1 MSTPHTPQPLAA
13 PDVSSALNALRM
25 RGLRVS
31 AARRLVLEALY
42 RADGPVTAE
51 EIAAGLG
58 GRLPGSDLGSVYR
71 NLDTLE
77 REGLIGHA
85 HVGHGPGLYALHAR
99 RPDAIACCEGCGERR
114 VIDRRQL
121 AALRV
126 AIRDACGLEPA
137 FGHFPLLGLCTTCAT
152 EGAPVSTP

>member
-1 MSTPHTPQPLAA
+1 MSTPHAPKPLAA

-25 RGLRVS
+25 RGLRMS

-77 REGLIGHA
+77 RQGLIGHA
-85 HVGHGPGLYALHAR
+85 HVGHGPGLYALHGKGGGAV
-99 RPDAIACCEGCGERR
+99 ACCERCGERR
-114 VIDRRQL
+114 TIDRASL
-121 AALRV
+121 ASLRAAV
-126 AIRDACGLEPA
+126 RDACGLEAA
-137 FGHFPLLGLCTTCAT
+137 FGHFPLLGLCAACAS
-152 EGAPVSTP
+152 EGGHAHS

>member
-1 MSTPHTPQPLAA
+1 MSSPHATQPVSA
-13 PDVSSALNALRM
+13 PDVSSALNALRL

-77 REGLIGHA
+77 RAGLIGHA
-85 HVGHGPGLYALHAR
+85 HVGHGPGLYALHSR
-99 RPDAIACCEGCGERR
+99 RPAAVACCERCGERR
-114 VIDRRQL
+114 PIDRSRL
-121 AALRV
+121 AVLREAV
-126 AIRDACGLEPA
+126 REACGFEVA
-137 FGHFPLLGLCTTCAT
+137 FGHFGVLGLCATCAA
-152 EGAPVSTP
+152 EGDHAHS

>member
-1 MSTPHTPQPLAA
+1 MSTPHAIKPLAA

-42 RADGPVTAE
+42 GADGPVTAE
-51 EIAAGLG
+51 EIASGLG

-71 NLDTLE
+71 NLETLE

-85 HVGHGPGLYALHAR
+85 HVGPGPGLYALHAR
-99 RPDAIACCEGCGERR
+99 RPDAIACCESCGERR
-114 VIDRRQL
+114 EIERGKL
-121 AALRV
+121 AALRAAV
-126 AIRDACGLEPA
+126 REACGLEEA
-137 FGHFPLLGLCTTCAT
+137 FGHFALIGLCARC
-152 EGAPVSTP
+152 